1 MQLSIAK
8 DIFGSPWHIEA
19 SGLQQYFPVVLGM
32 MNGAVI
38 VPEKEPQ
45 ENLPFALSANT
56 QQPVMWSQEE
66 SDTDEDEESSR
77 EKVVHVLP
85 VRGVMMK
92 HDMMCGPRGTRT
104 LGNRLIKADSDPTVI
119 GHVMIIEG
127 PGGAANAVAELADA
141 MKQCTK
147 PILGWVDGIM
157 ASAHMYVG
165 SYSKEIM
172 ASRPTDTVGSIGT
185 MIVYSGRKSKS
196 EEDLFKVR
204 EVTVYADDAFE
215 KNEEYEKAINN
226 FDVKLVKERVLNPHN
241 QAFVNDIKANRPGV
255 EDKHLH
261 GRTFPASELVGSLI
275 DSIGSFEDAV
285 NRVIELSNYKKE
297 TNAGSNGSQ
306 ASTNNQ
312 NQSNMSKKYLKIQK
326 AVGSQDALEVEADGS
341 RTFSPDEMDAVENAL
356 ADNSGEEL
364 QGQLDTANESLQTAT
379 DTIAERDQ
387 TIKQLQTEVAELRRD
402 PAEPSA
408 GVTDPVDDPEDEK
421 DGPVVKEKDSMASG
435 LEKVSQAYLGKALND

>member
-8 DIFGSPWHIEA
+8 DIFGSPWHMEA

-38 VPEKEPQ
+38 VQEKEPQ
-45 ENLPFALSANT
+45 ENFPFALSANT
-56 QQPVMWSQEE
+56 QQPVMWSEE
-66 SDTDEDEESSR
+66 EPDPVEEEDSSR

-92 HDMMCGPRGTRT
+92 HDMICGPRGTRT
-104 LGNRLIKADSDPTVI
+104 LANRLLKADSDQAVI

-127 PGGAANAVAELADA
+127 PGGAANAVPELADA
-141 MKQCTK
+141 MKQCQK
-147 PILGWVDGIM
+147 PILVWVDGIM

-165 SYSKEIM
+165 SYATEIM
-172 ASRPTDTVGSIGT
+172 ASRPTDIIGSIGT
-185 MIVYSGRKSKS
+185 MIVYSGRKSES
-196 EEDLFKVR
+196 EEDLFRIR
-204 EVTVYADDAFE
+204 EVSVYADDAFE

-241 QAFVNDIKANRPGV
+241 QDFVNDIKANRPGV

-261 GRTFPASELVGSLI
+261 GRTFPANEVIGSLI
-275 DSIGSFEDAV
+275 DCIGTFDDAV

-297 TNAGSNGSQ
+297 TDAGSNGSQ
-306 ASTNNQ
+306 ANSNTKNQ
-312 NQSNMSKKYLKIQK
+312 KKMSKKYLKIQK

-341 RTFSPDEMDAVENAL
+341 RTFSPDEMEAVDNAL

-364 QGQLDTANESLQTAT
+364 QSQLDTANESLQTANNT
-379 DTIAERDQ
+379 VAERDQ
-387 TIKQLQTEVAELRRD
+387 TIEELRDEIKELKAD

-408 GVTDPVDDPEDEK
+408 KVTDPVDDPEEEK
-421 DGPVVKEKDSMASG
+421 DGPVVKEKDGLMSG
-435 LEKVSQAYLGKALND
+435 IEKVSQAYLGKSLND